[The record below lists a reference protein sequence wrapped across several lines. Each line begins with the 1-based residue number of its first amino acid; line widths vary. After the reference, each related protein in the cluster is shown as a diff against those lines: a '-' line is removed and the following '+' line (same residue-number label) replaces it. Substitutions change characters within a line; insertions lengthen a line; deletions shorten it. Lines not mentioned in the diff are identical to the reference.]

1 MVVPV
6 PGPSDAPTSG
16 QLRLWDVFGRFSE
29 TVEVVVLKHPYWH
42 PYGIALCVRWHR
54 SDRGLADAGRG
65 VQDVAVGQS
74 LVSRCLVVRSIRFL
88 AQITRSH
95 SQCDRDGS
103 RSSRLCWPPS
113 PWWAVGRAAA
123 ARVPVAVRPGDR
135 YLADV
140 VVGLGLGRLVG
151 SGLASSRLGQLL
163 LLAAGAAV
171 VVVVT
176 SLPFIGGWLK
186 LLVALLGV
194 GALAVA
200 AVSAWRSRDGR
211 QVPPQPDADGPLA
224 SG

>member
-1 MVVPV
+1 VLQIGVLAAIELIAGVLTLGVV
-6 PGPSDAPTSG
+6 TF
-16 QLRLWDVFGRFSE
+16 LF
-29 TVEVVVLKHPYWH
+29 VLA
-42 PYGIALCVRWHR
+42 IA
-54 SDRGLADAGRG
+54 
-65 VQDVAVGQS
+65 
-74 LVSRCLVVRSIRFL
+74 
-88 AQITRSH
+88 
-95 SQCDRDGS
+95 
-103 RSSRLCWPPS
+103 
-113 PWWAVGRAAA
+113 
-123 ARVPVAVRPGDR
+123 
-135 YLADV
+135 YLADM

-176 SLPFIGGWLK
+176 SLPLIGGWLK

-211 QVPPQPDADGPLA
+211 QVPPQPAADGPLA